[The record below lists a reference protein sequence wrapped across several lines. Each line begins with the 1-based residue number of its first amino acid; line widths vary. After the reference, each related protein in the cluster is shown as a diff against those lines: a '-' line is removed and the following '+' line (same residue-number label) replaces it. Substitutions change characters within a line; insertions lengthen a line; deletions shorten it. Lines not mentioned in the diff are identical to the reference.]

1 MSALSPPSTTGES
14 TNPKRIWIGS
24 IVIDCTRLEP
34 MIRFWSEALHYIPRG
49 PIRPDGVMLR
59 DPAGKGPNLNLSLSN
74 EGPPKEYRLHLDLY
88 VTDPLGELERLIELG
103 AKVNR
108 AAHKGEDFIE
118 MADPDGNLFC
128 LIDIDWPLDRNF
140 WGDDWEFGHRG

>member
-1 MSALSPPSTTGES
+1 MTASSTPPVTEGK
-14 TNPKRIWIGS
+14 TNPQQISIGS
-24 IVIDCTRLEP
+24 IVIDCTNLDQ
-34 MIRFWSEALHYIPRG
+34 MFRFWSEALHYVPRG
-49 PIRPDGVMLR
+49 AVRPDGVMLR
-59 DPAGKGPNLNLSLSN
+59 DPAGKGPNVNLSLSN

-88 VTDPLGELERLIELG
+88 VTDPLGELDRLTRLG

-108 AAHKGEDFIE
+108 AARKGEDFIE